1 MAGAGVTP
9 RSRRALVL
17 MMRQLVLGALCLV
30 TVGCGAY
37 VFPGGEASPTPNT
50 GAVSGQV
57 LAVPC
62 SPVEKAG
69 TTCAGKPVPGLELD
83 YVVGTKVQGRTV
95 TDGSGNYSIRLEPG
109 TYTVRFKNV
118 IRVISGPTKVTVAEG
133 SDVVANYLLDSGIRV
148 PAPQQ

>member
-17 MMRQLVLGALCLV
+17 MMREVVLGALCLV

-37 VFPGGEASPTPNT
+37 VFPGGEASPTPDT

-118 IRVISGPTKVTVAEG
+118 IRVISGPTKVTVAAG
-133 SDVVANYLLDSGIRV
+133 SVGVGKLLVHLGT
-148 PAPQQ
+148 PGP